1 MRVPCGEHGG
11 WGRHGGLWDA
21 GDAPGADGAGS
32 WECSLCDH
40 AVSRTHVVGVF
51 AVRASRCNEK
61 FIF

>member
-21 GDAPGADGAGS
+21 GGAPGADGAGS

-40 AVSRTHVVGVF
+40 AEPYARGWCVCCACITLQ
-51 AVRASRCNEK
+51 
-61 FIF
+61 